1 MLDTLQNMNV
11 SNRIEYQLLQTN
23 LKLQKSRVDYY
34 RMSLLPS
41 LSAFANYNIIYQND
55 VFSELYKRSFPNST
69 IGLSLSFPIF
79 EGTKRAQN
87 IRRSKMQYERLA
99 LDTIN
104 TRNEMNTQFVSA
116 MASYKSDLAAYR
128 MTLQNIQIARDVYNT
143 VKLQYNQGVKTY
155 LEVIVSE
162 TDLMSARISNLN
174 ALFML
179 MFSNID
185 VKRSLGEI
193 SVDY

>member
-1 MLDTLQNMNV
+1 
-11 SNRIEYQLLQTN
+11 
-23 LKLQKSRVDYY
+23 
-34 RMSLLPS
+34 
-41 LSAFANYNIIYQND
+41 
-55 VFSELYKRSFPNST
+55 
-69 IGLSLSFPIF
+69 
-79 EGTKRAQN
+79 
-87 IRRSKMQYERLA
+87 MQYERLA

-104 TRNEMNTQFVSA
+104 IRNEMNSQFVSA

-128 MTLQNIQIARDVYNT
+128 MTLENIQIAQDVYNT
-143 VKLQYNQGVKTY
+143 VKLQYNQGIKTY

-162 TDLMSARISNLN
+162 TDLMSARINNLN